1 MRGGVSLKQTVRAFA
16 LGLFTAGVVLLG
28 VYYFSDQPVQNQQD
42 LSVDDMVEEM
52 KKQGYRVLTEEEYI
66 TLSVTKDQQNQTNKD
81 AKKQQIASADEQKT
95 DSKDNKQSNK
105 KAEKKTE
112 RKTDQKK
119 STKKKDKKDDVKTY
133 KLVIESGMPSSK
145 VGEMLE
151 KNKMIDDA
159 QKFNKFL
166 EDKDY
171 SQRVQLGEFK
181 IKSDM
186 TYEEIAKAITK

>member
-1 MRGGVSLKQTVRAFA
+1 MKQTVRAFA

-28 VYYFSDQPVQNQQD
+28 VYYFSDQPVQNHQD

-66 TLSVTKDQQNQTNKD
+66 TLSVAKDQKNKTNKD
-81 AKKQQIASADEQKT
+81 AKKQQRASADEQKT
-95 DSKDNKQSNK
+95 DSKDNKDSI
-105 KAEKKTE
+105 KKTKKNPDK
-112 RKTDQKK
+112 KTVQNK
-119 STKKKDKKDDVKTY
+119 STKKKDKKDKKDSVKTY

-151 KNKMIDDA
+151 KNKIIDDA

-181 IKSDM
+181 IKSNM

>member
-1 MRGGVSLKQTVRAFA
+1 MKQTVRSFA
-16 LGLFTAGVVLLG
+16 LGLLTAGILLVG
-28 VYYFSDQPVQNQQD
+28 IYYFSDQPAHMQQD

-52 KKQGYRVLTEEEYI
+52 KKQGYRVMTEEEYI

-81 AKKQQIASADEQKT
+81 AKKQQIASADEKTTDSTEKKESSKTNEQKT
-95 DSKDNKQSNK
+95 DKKDN
-105 KAEKKTE
+105 
-112 RKTDQKK
+112 QKK

-151 KNKMIDDA
+151 KNKIIDDA
-159 QKFNKFL
+159 QKFNEFL

>member
-1 MRGGVSLKQTVRAFA
+1 MKQTVRAFA

-28 VYYFSDQPVQNQQD
+28 VYYFSDQPVQNHQD

-66 TLSVTKDQQNQTNKD
+66 TLSVAKDQKNKTNKD

-95 DSKDNKQSNK
+95 DSKDNKDSI
-105 KAEKKTE
+105 KKTKKNPDK
-112 RKTDQKK
+112 KTVQNK
-119 STKKKDKKDDVKTY
+119 STKKKDKKDKKDSVKTY

-151 KNKMIDDA
+151 KNKIIDDA

-181 IKSDM
+181 IKSNM